1 MAHAIATIYTEE
13 LKATMRGRFAWLGA
27 AVVLLAVG
35 GLATVAT
42 QDSWLDGFGIIAYGL
57 VPMGFI
63 PMAAGMIAAPRVNRF
78 VECVFTAPVNRRD
91 WLAAKFLVLL
101 TLAAT
106 YYVALLPMM
115 LVYAAHVGIP
125 PLLHKMLL
133 WTPGLLIASLAVG
146 TLIGVLFIGRSVA
159 APAGA
164 GMGLL
169 LTYAAL
175 MPIQEVMVARGN
187 GTTRISH
194 LALVSPAVLLK
205 NAIGFTLATNRIPA
219 TTAMTWVSLAVVVIG
234 ALALAGWIFLRAQ
247 GVETWEATRGQR
259 WTIAVALLVLF
270 LFPAFAADTNYDTPA
285 PPANNAPTIRGLS
298 FRIESAAALADPGG
312 RPSRGCCGAV
322 LNRDSPLAT
331 DQENPR
337 DLLLFLPVDASRKL
351 TSLHAMVAGSDGL
364 EITADPDALN
374 HAAPVLETRAYPND
388 SGPVSADGQHI
399 ATGWMVRIPI
409 ALDPTKPWD
418 IGGDRYPLAISAT
431 YQVAGEI
438 GPRTFAV
445 RALVNAQVGNAI
457 YQMGAAACFFPLLC
471 LGAGFARWRRTR

>member
-1 MAHAIATIYTEE
+1 
-13 LKATMRGRFAWLGA
+13 
-27 AVVLLAVG
+27 
-35 GLATVAT
+35 
-42 QDSWLDGFGIIAYGL
+42 
-57 VPMGFI
+57 
-63 PMAAGMIAAPRVNRF
+63 
-78 VECVFTAPVNRRD
+78 
-91 WLAAKFLVLL
+91 
-101 TLAAT
+101 
-106 YYVALLPMM
+106 
-115 LVYAAHVGIP
+115 
-125 PLLHKMLL
+125 
-133 WTPGLLIASLAVG
+133 
-146 TLIGVLFIGRSVA
+146 
-159 APAGA
+159 
-164 GMGLL
+164 
-169 LTYAAL
+169 
-175 MPIQEVMVARGN
+175 
-187 GTTRISH
+187 
-194 LALVSPAVLLK
+194 
-205 NAIGFTLATNRIPA
+205 
-219 TTAMTWVSLAVVVIG
+219 MTWVSLAVVVIG

-374 HAAPVLETRAYPND
+374 QAAPVLETRAYPND